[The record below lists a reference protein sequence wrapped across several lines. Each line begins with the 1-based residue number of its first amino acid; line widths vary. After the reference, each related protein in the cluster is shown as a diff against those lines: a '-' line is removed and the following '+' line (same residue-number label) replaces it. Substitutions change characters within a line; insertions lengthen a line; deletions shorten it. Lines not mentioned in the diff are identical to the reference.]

1 MADRKYLTEAEIAS
15 LLRVIKAPRDRAMF
29 TIMYWRGLRASE
41 AGRLRL
47 SDFDAKKGRLHVKR
61 RKGSLDGSFLL
72 SPPELR
78 ALRAWLQERGT
89 EAGPLFLSRNQRGI
103 DRRMVWVLHRK
114 YCKEAGIPRDLWH
127 PHCLKHSIATHLIG
141 KLGVAKTQA
150 WLGHKDIKSTMVY
163 AQIRSAE
170 MDAAAK
176 EVYGE
181 L

>member
-1 MADRKYLTEAEIAS
+1 MSDRKYLTEAEIAS
-15 LLRVIKAPRDRAMF
+15 LLRVIKSPRDKALF
-29 TIMYWRGLRASE
+29 TIAYWRGLRASE
-41 AGRLRL
+41 IGRLRL

-61 RKGSLDGSFLL
+61 VKGSLDGSFLL

-78 ALRAWLQERGT
+78 ALRAWIAVRGDA
-89 EAGPLFLSRNQRGI
+89 AGPLFVSREKRGI
-103 DRRMVWVLHRK
+103 DRRTVYVLYQR
-114 YCKEAGIPRDLWH
+114 YCREAGIPRHLWH
-127 PHCLKHSIATHLIG
+127 PHCLKHSIATHLVG
-141 KLGVAKTQA
+141 KLGVAKTQG

-170 MDAAAK
+170 MDAAAR

>member
-1 MADRKYLTEAEIAS
+1 MAA
-15 LLRVIKAPRDRAMF
+15 LLRVIKSPRDKALF
-29 TIMYWRGLRASE
+29 TIAYWRGLRASE

-61 RKGSLDGSFLL
+61 VKGSLDGSFLL

-78 ALRAWLQERGT
+78 ALRAWLSERGDQ
-89 EAGPLFLSRNQRGI
+89 AGPLFLSREKRGI
-103 DRRMVWVLHRK
+103 DRRTVYVLYQR
-114 YCKEAGIPRDLWH
+114 YCREAGIPRDLWH

-141 KLGVAKTQA
+141 KLGTAKTQV
-150 WLGHKDIKSTMVY
+150 WLGHKDVKSTMVY
-163 AQIRSAE
+163 AKIRSAE
-170 MDAAAK
+170 MDAAAR